1 MGAATFSTVALL
13 EVLQRSGM
21 PTVSGDLL
29 DDLDIGDTHPA
40 GDRDG
45 SPLRS
50 GVRSGGRRGRER

>member
-29 DDLDIGDTHPA
+29 DDLDIGDRHPA
-40 GDRDG
+40 GDSSSDV
-45 SPLRS
+45 L
-50 GVRSGGRRGRER
+50 